1 MTQDYFYTPHPNKPC
16 QRLCDRCT
24 LYQICSK
31 QEKIP
36 DNIKLFDSY
45 E

>member
-1 MTQDYFYTPHPNKPC
+1 MTQEYFYTPHPNKPC
-16 QRLCDRCT
+16 KRLCDRCA
-24 LYQICSK
+24 LYQICPK
-31 QEKIP
+31 EERIP